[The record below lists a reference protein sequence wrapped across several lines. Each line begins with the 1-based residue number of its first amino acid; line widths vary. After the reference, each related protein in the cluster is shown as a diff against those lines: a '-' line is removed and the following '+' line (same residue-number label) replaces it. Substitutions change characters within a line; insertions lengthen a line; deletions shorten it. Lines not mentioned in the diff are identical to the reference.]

1 MSVTLQVLI
10 GYTMWVM
17 ALALSYPLIRVVL
30 VATGKKRA
38 DEFPADAPHEGS
50 PLYRRLW
57 RAHLNGVE
65 NLPLV
70 AAVLLTAAVSG
81 QTEVTDGLAP
91 WLLVARV
98 LQSGM
103 HIAAVTQATVSIRA
117 VYWMAQIAM
126 LAWMSL
132 GLLGVI

>member
-10 GYTMWVM
+10 GYTLWVM
-17 ALALSYPLIRVVL
+17 ALALSYPLIRTVL
-30 VATGKKRA
+30 VAMGKKRA

-70 AAVLLTAAVSG
+70 AAGLLTAAVSG
-81 QTEVTDGLAP
+81 QTQVSDSLAP
-91 WLLVARV
+91 WLLAARV
-98 LQSGM
+98 LQSSV
-103 HIAAVTQATVSIRA
+103 HIVAVTHATVSVRA
-117 VYWMAQIAM
+117 VFWMAQLAI
-126 LAWMSL
+126 LAWISL
-132 GLLGVI
+132 GLLGVV

>member
-10 GYTMWVM
+10 GYTLWVM
-17 ALALSYPLIRVVL
+17 ALALSYPLIRTVL
-30 VATGKKRA
+30 VAMGKKRA

-70 AAVLLTAAVSG
+70 AAVLLAAAVSG
-81 QTEVTDGLAP
+81 QTQVSDTLAP
-91 WLLVARV
+91 WLLGARV
-98 LQSGM
+98 LQSSI
-103 HIAAVTQATVSIRA
+103 HIAAVTHATVSVRA
-117 VYWMAQIAM
+117 VFWMAQLAI
-126 LAWMSL
+126 LAWISL
-132 GLLGVI
+132 GLLGVV

>member
-1 MSVTLQVLI
+1 MSVTLQVLL

-17 ALALSYPLIRVVL
+17 ALALSYPLIRTAL
-30 VATGKKRA
+30 VAMGRKRA

-70 AAVLLTAAVSG
+70 AAVLLTAAASG
-81 QTEVTDGLAP
+81 QTAISDPLAP
-91 WLLVARV
+91 WLLAARIC
-98 LQSGM
+98 QSTI
-103 HIAAVTQATVSIRA
+103 HIIAVNHVTVSTRA
-117 VYWMAQIAM
+117 TFWMAQLAM
-126 LAWMSL
+126 LAWIAL
-132 GLLGVI
+132 GLLGVV

>member
-10 GYTMWVM
+10 GYTLWVM
-17 ALALSYPLIRVVL
+17 ALALSYPLIRTVL
-30 VATGKKRA
+30 VAMGKKRA

-81 QTEVTDGLAP
+81 QTQVSDSLAP
-91 WLLVARV
+91 WLLAARV
-98 LQSGM
+98 LQSSV
-103 HIAAVTQATVSIRA
+103 HIVAVTHATVSVRA
-117 VYWMAQIAM
+117 VFWMAQLAI
-126 LAWMSL
+126 LAWISL
-132 GLLGVI
+132 GLLGVV

>member
-1 MSVTLQVLI
+1 MSTTQQVLI
-10 GYTMWVM
+10 GYTLWVM
-17 ALALSYPLIRVVL
+17 ALALSYPLIRTGL
-30 VATGKKRA
+30 VALGRRRA

-81 QTEVTDGLAP
+81 RTDLSDGLAP
-91 WLLVARV
+91 WLLGARM
-98 LQSGM
+98 LQSTV
-103 HIAAVTQATVSIRA
+103 HVIAVTHATVSVRA
-117 VYWMAQIAM
+117 VFWMAQLAI
-126 LAWMSL
+126 LAWISL
-132 GLLGVI
+132 GLLGVV